1 MTVSFWKNN
10 FLVTYNSRLSCGKSL
25 KTQLKI
31 QDKNIINGYQ
41 KHTCPPPPKKPE
53 EFPEAKGTEET
64 KNRDINKLFLLLRIC
79 CLDSLRV

>member
-1 MTVSFWKNN
+1 MAI
-10 FLVTYNSRLSCGKSL
+10 KSIL
-25 KTQLKI
+25 A
-31 QDKNIINGYQ
+31 
-41 KHTCPPPPKKPE
+41 PPPPKKPE